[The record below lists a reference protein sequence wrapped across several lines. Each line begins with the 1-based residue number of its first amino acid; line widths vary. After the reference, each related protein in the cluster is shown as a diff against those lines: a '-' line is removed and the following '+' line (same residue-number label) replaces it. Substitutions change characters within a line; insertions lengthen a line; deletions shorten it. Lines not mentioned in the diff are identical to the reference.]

1 MKYMTEDP
9 SVNGKPHDPMR
20 DPAAEPP
27 RDVPRGSAPD
37 TSPDELRNMSRDASR
52 QASTGGEADGVPGSG
67 DSDSIEAMLG
77 RAIEP
82 VLQRLGSIE
91 QTQSEVVERLDIIE
105 QHTPSVPAHDTQTA
119 APGAAATTT
128 DAVASAV
135 DAHATEATVTPA
147 TAAATKSTTKTNNGN
162 GLTVK
167 QLLAVLGAFAV
178 IYAAGFGF
186 VGYQIADLS
195 RRIDTQGTEIR
206 AEVRESEARIN
217 ARIDM
222 LADKVAA
229 LQVAVAEILVRL
241 RVVEDRLAH
250 ADTRL
255 ARLEGALDLPPL
267 PQPPP
272 SASEE

>member
-1 MKYMTEDP
+1 
-9 SVNGKPHDPMR
+9 
-20 DPAAEPP
+20 
-27 RDVPRGSAPD
+27 
-37 TSPDELRNMSRDASR
+37 
-52 QASTGGEADGVPGSG
+52 
-67 DSDSIEAMLG
+67 MLG

-105 QHTPSVPAHDTQTA
+105 QHAPSVPAHDTPTA
-119 APGAAATTT
+119 APATAATT

-135 DAHATEATVTPA
+135 DAPATV
-147 TAAATKSTTKTNNGN
+147 AAAAAAKSTTKTNNGN
-162 GLTVK
+162 GLSVK

-186 VGYQIADLS
+186 VGYQVADLS
-195 RRIDTQGTEIR
+195 RRIDTQGHELRMEIR
-206 AEVRESEARIN
+206 TEVRQV
-217 ARIDM
+217 
-222 LADKVAA
+222 ADKVDA
-229 LQVAVAEILVRL
+229 LEERVARIEVAVAEILVRL

-272 SASEE
+272 STSEE